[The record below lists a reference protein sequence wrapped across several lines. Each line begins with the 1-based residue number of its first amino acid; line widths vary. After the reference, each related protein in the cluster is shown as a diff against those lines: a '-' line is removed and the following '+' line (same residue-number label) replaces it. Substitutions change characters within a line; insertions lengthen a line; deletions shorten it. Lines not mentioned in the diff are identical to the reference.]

1 MLQVIMNLVIIIGAQ
16 AVGKMAVGQELA
28 KLTDMKLFH
37 NHMSIELGLK
47 FDRYGS
53 PLFNEIN
60 RGVRELVM
68 DAVIKYNKGLIFT
81 FVWGFSLKSDW
92 DYMEYIRDKFKDY
105 KIHYVELVAD
115 VEERLKRNESEDRL
129 REKPSKRNIEWS
141 RNELLNT
148 MDKYRLVSNDGEI
161 TFENY
166 IKIDNTSLS
175 VEETAKIIKEEFN
188 L

>member
-1 MLQVIMNLVIIIGAQ
+1 MNLVIIIGAQ

-28 KLTDMKLFH
+28 RITDLKLFH

-47 FDRYGS
+47 FDKFGS

-68 DAVIKYNKGLIFT
+68 DAFIKHKKDLIFT

-92 DYMEYIRDKFKDY
+92 DYMESIREKFKDY

-115 VEERLKRNESEDRL
+115 IEERLKRNESEVRL
-129 REKPSKRNIEWS
+129 KEKPSKRNVEWS

-148 MDKYRLVSNDGEI
+148 MDKYRLVSCEGEI
-161 TFENY
+161 SYENY
-166 IKIDNTSLS
+166 IRIDNTNLS
-175 VEETAKIIKEEFN
+175 VEETAKIIKNKFN